1 MPRKG
6 RKSNRVSL
14 VTGATS
20 PLGALVVRRLL
31 EQGDEVRALVRY
43 KPDSDPKR
51 LKMLVGIKPYI
62 ADISKS
68 DDETFSM
75 MERACKDVD
84 RIFHFASVPQTGKTH
99 VDVYRNVSVVGTELL
114 LRAYIASN
122 EARKVRIIYSS
133 STAVYGYD
141 RKDELLTEESKT
153 SPKNPYGESKF
164 MTEEVI
170 KAFAAVNSRITYTI
184 FRIAVMYGP
193 GYDYGFEQLFKL
205 IKSGRMR
212 IIGSGANHLTLVNE
226 HDVADAAVLASDSER
241 AANRIYNLS
250 DGINYTQK
258 GLLQMAAKLL
268 GTTMP
273 DKGVNPTLAA
283 LAAKASGV
291 DGSQMRFLLSDRTM
305 SIDRIRKELGFI
317 PKRTIESEGS
327 ALIDEFKRQY
337 SDEIK

>member
-1 MPRKG
+1 M
-6 RKSNRVSL
+6 SL

-20 PLGALVVRRLL
+20 PLGALVVQRLL
-31 EQGDEVRALVRY
+31 EQGDEVRALVRH
-43 KPDSDPKR
+43 KPDSGPER
-51 LKMLVGIKPYI
+51 LKLLVGVKPYI

-68 DDETFSM
+68 DDETFAM
-75 MERACKDVD
+75 MERACRGVD

-122 EARKVRIIYSS
+122 DASSKLRIIYSS
-133 STAVYGYD
+133 STSVYGYD
-141 RKDELLTEESKT
+141 RKGELLTEESKT

-205 IKSGRMR
+205 IKAGRMR
-212 IIGSGANHLTLVNE
+212 IIGNGDNHLTLVNE
-226 HDVADAAVLASDSER
+226 HDVADAAVLAADNES
-241 AANRIYNLS
+241 AANRVYNLS
-250 DGINYTQK
+250 DGVSYTQRE
-258 GLLQMAAKLL
+258 LLQMAAKLL

-273 DKGVNPTLAA
+273 DKGVNPTLAS

-291 DGSQMRFLLSDRTM
+291 DGSQMRFLLSDRVM
-305 SIDRIRKELGFI
+305 KIDRIKKELGFV
-317 PKRTIESEGS
+317 PKRTIQSEGK
-327 ALIDEFKRQY
+327 ALVEEFKQQY
-337 SDEIK
+337 SGAME